1 MTREEHLNWCKDRAL
16 KYVDMG
22 DLNQAWA
29 SMTSDLNKHPET
41 INHSSIELGF
51 VMILAGHL
59 SLPDEM
65 RKFILG
71 FN

>member
-1 MTREEHLNWCKDRAL
+1 MTREEHLKWCKQRAL
-16 KYVDMG
+16 EYVDMG

-41 INHSSIELGF
+41 TNHNSIELGF

-59 SLPDEM
+59 SSSDEM